1 MSGTDDSVAVETS
14 DRWPDDV
21 DEDVGV
27 VVNWFVAEGGQ
38 VEEGDSIC
46 EFQVEKVSVDVPA
59 PATGTLAEIAIGED
73 EEFERGDR
81 LALIRPA

>member
-1 MSGTDDSVAVETS
+1 MSGTDDRVAVETS
-14 DRWPDDV
+14 DRWPDDA

-27 VVNWFVAEGGQ
+27 VVNWFVAEGGH

-59 PATGTLAEIAIGED
+59 PVSGTLAEIVIGED

-81 LALIRPA
+81 LAWIRPV